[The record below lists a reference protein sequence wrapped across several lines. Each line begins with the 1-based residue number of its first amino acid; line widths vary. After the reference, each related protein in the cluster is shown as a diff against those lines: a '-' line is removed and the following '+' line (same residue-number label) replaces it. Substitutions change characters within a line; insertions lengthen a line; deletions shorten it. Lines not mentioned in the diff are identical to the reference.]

1 MRVSNALNAIGEKL
15 KCLSFLPHENLH
27 NIVTF
32 QEVICRWCN
41 INRIKLAN
49 IKCFT
54 YVFPCDFAK
63 TNKEVE
69 IYGTGGMILQNMK
82 DLLHCLPGLERLE
95 LVDLQLDGGDGE
107 HVLDEVSEVCY
118 LSLKSLKIVNIT
130 RTPLS
135 MMAVSS
141 FANLRCLTISPHN
154 LGDDLVE
161 SMACMPKLRNLQIV
175 SNAYS
180 ECVPTPVDCRVWKQC
195 RKIHPRLRVHLVTEG
210 KHKKEMTF
218 QTK

>member
-1 MRVSNALNAIGEKL
+1 MSSQPFYIISAKITFSCNIKNVLVSYKELKL
-15 KCLSFLPHENLH
+15 HLKLSSYLYP
-27 NIVTF
+27 
-32 QEVICRWCN
+32 RWCN
-41 INRIKLAN
+41 INRVKLPN

-63 TNKEVE
+63 TNNEVE

-82 DLLHCLPGLERLE
+82 NLLHCLPGLERLE

-135 MMAVSS
+135 MMTVSS
-141 FANLRCLTISPHN
+141 FANLRCLIISPHN

-161 SMACMPKLRNLQIV
+161 RMGRCCFFIFLNL
-175 SNAYS
+175 SNA
-180 ECVPTPVDCRVWKQC
+180 V
-195 RKIHPRLRVHLVTEG
+195 
-210 KHKKEMTF
+210 
-218 QTK
+218 